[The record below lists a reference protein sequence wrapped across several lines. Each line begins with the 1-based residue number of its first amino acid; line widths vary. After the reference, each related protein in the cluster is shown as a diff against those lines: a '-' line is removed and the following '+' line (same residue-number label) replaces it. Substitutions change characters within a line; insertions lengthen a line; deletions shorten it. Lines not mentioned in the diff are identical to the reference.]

1 LLTVLLFLWPSASFG
16 FGSLRVLFLSIAM
29 ARPRIRSSS
38 QLHVYS
44 PWTNL
49 GWRVTRTIDIGEG
62 EAKVRC
68 GHFRHVHDENGKVV
82 GYQPVIEVQVSSS
95 STPSDPSRA
104 ALGRGEMRAAAGLMG
119 SSRTAHLGELDKLS
133 RVDERTGKPLPPE
146 DFVERVQALMD
157 AYPASA
163 NFRDIRLKRRGLAPG
178 GDRAVR
184 VYPRMVETAACQR

>member
-1 LLTVLLFLWPSASFG
+1 LLTVLLFLRSPHHSSS
-16 FGSLRVLFLSIAM
+16 GSLRALFLSIAM

-44 PWTNL
+44 QWTNL

-68 GHFRHVHDENGKVV
+68 GHFRHVHDETGKVV
-82 GYQPVIEVQVSSS
+82 GYQPVVEVQMSS

-119 SSRTAHLGELDKLS
+119 ASRTAHLDEKDKLD

-146 DFVERVQALMD
+146 DFVERVQALME

-184 VYPRMVETAACQR
+184 VYPRALVVQGGRA